1 MEDVTMHKIKLI
13 LLTAFFVTMTISSSE
28 ANNIFLQGQT
38 QGGTAS
44 GAPVTEIAIDSPS
57 GNRADFELLVCATF
71 SDGSNDFNNANPG
84 WSTEDVG
91 GCGGAPDCILG
102 IFARFDDS
110 TQGVE
115 NQCSWDDGTEVF
127 SGGILRYTG
136 VDSDGAILG
145 EVECNTGTGFTATA
159 PSVFTEAGSVVVRIF
174 AADAESF
181 ASEVPNFGLGNLG
194 SAVSIGNQKV
204 LTAIY
209 GEPFSEDGDS
219 GTAEF
224 DLNPSTTWRACSV
237 ALNSLDRTVV
247 PTLGEWGLIAMA
259 GVLGFVGFVAIRRR
273 AAA

>member
-1 MEDVTMHKIKLI
+1 MNKITLTILSAFLI
-13 LLTAFFVTMTISSSE
+13 TASLSAAE
-28 ANNIFLQGQT
+28 ASNIFLKGQT

-44 GAPVTEIAIDSPS
+44 GAPVTEIAIDSPG
-57 GNRADFELLVCATF
+57 GNRADFELLVCATY
-71 SDGSNDFNNANPG
+71 SDGSNFFNDATPG
-84 WSTEDVG
+84 WYTQNVV
-91 GCGGAPDCILG
+91 GCGGAPDCIMG

-115 NQCSWDDGTEVF
+115 NQCRWGVGTQVF

-145 EVECNTGTGFTATA
+145 EVECNSGDGTTAVA
-159 PSVFTEAGSVVVRIF
+159 PSVFAEGGSVVVRIF
-174 AADAESF
+174 AANSF
-181 ASEVPNFGLGNLG
+181 GFVSDVPDFGLGSLG
-194 SAVSIGNQKV
+194 SGVSIGNESM

-209 GEPFSEDGDS
+209 GEPFTEDEES

-224 DLNPSTTWRACSV
+224 DLNPGTTWRACSV

-247 PTLGEWGLIAMA
+247 PTLSEWGVMVMA
-259 GVLGFVGFVAIRRR
+259 GVLGIVGLLVVRRR